1 MTYINPVVAQQLAYG
16 SMPIGYGVPQ
26 MGMPQMGYGMP
37 QQMPY
42 GMPGQPVYIN
52 SLAQLP
58 PGAIP
63 VSQQMLAQALGQ
75 SGVGALQVQ
84 PEQPSIV
91 GSVVKGAGIGAAAGA
106 AFGIIPFLPLGLFSG
121 ALVGAGVGATIGLV
135 RGIAARRQQGEFH
148 TMSHEQQVAAAQ
160 AQMVAATP
168 PGARSVGSTASV
180 AAKPAVR
187 RPATHRQV
195 PPVPAEKVVMTPEM
209 RARRAKRIA
218 AEQAAAKAAAARRA
232 AS

>member
-16 SMPIGYGVPQ
+16 SMPQVGYG
-26 MGMPQMGYGMP
+26 MPYPGYAAPPVGYGMP
-37 QQMPY
+37 QAMPF
-42 GMPGQPVYIN
+42 GMQGQPVYI
-52 SLAQLP
+52 SSMSQLP

-75 SGVGALQVQ
+75 GSMAALQVQ
-84 PEQPSIV
+84 PEPPSLV

-148 TMSHEQQVAAAQ
+148 TMSPAQQVAAAQ

-168 PGARSVGSTASV
+168 PGARSIGATVPEPVDA
-180 AAKPAVR
+180 
-187 RPATHRQV
+187 RPK
-195 PPVPAEKVVMTPEM
+195 PPVPAGKVVMTPEM
-209 RARRAKRIA
+209 RERRAKRIA

>member
-1 MTYINPVVAQQLAYG
+1 MTYINPMVAQQIAYG
-16 SMPIGYGVPQ
+16 SMPQ
-26 MGMPQMGYGMP
+26 AGYGMP
-37 QQMPY
+37 QQAYGMPQAMPY

-52 SLAQLP
+52 SMSQLP

-121 ALVGAGVGATIGLV
+121 ALVGAGVGAAIGLV
-135 RGIAARRQQGEFH
+135 RGVVARRQQGEFH
-148 TMSHEQQVAAAQ
+148 TMSQAQQVAAAQ

-168 PGARSVGSTASV
+168 PGARSVGTSVPEAV
-180 AAKPAVR
+180 AA
-187 RPATHRQV
+187 RQV
-195 PPVPAEKVVMTPEM
+195 PPVPVRKKVVMTPEM
-209 RARRAKRIA
+209 RERRAKRIA
-218 AEQAAAKAAAARRA
+218 AEQAAAKATAARRA